1 VTADQIIKELMEEK
15 GSAAKGKGPRSDAG
29 SGRGVLMATIGS
41 VAAVALGVYFWAEGV
56 YFWPHPL
63 APALL
68 TAILAAILAFLIF
81 KMFGT
86 SVGPGVL
93 IATIGSVAAV
103 AVAAYFSS
111 EIGKIALLLGMFALV
126 MIMIVL
132 VEGAESGG
140 GYTIPPEYMAGTLP
154 DPRYTA
160 DDHQDDEDD

>member
-29 SGRGVLMATIGS
+29 SGRGVLM
-41 VAAVALGVYFWAEGV
+41 
-56 YFWPHPL
+56 
-63 APALL
+63 
-68 TAILAAILAFLIF
+68 
-81 KMFGT
+81 
-86 SVGPGVL
+86 
-93 IATIGSVAAV
+93 ATIGSVAAV